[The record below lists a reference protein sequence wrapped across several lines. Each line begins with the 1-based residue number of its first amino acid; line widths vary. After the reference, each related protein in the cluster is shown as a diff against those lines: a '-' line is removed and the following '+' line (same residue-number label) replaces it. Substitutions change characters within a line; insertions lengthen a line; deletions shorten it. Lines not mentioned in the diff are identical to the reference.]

1 MWTVVK
7 LDSSI
12 NFNKICH
19 SIKKDIIDK
28 LVKENIPVEGK
39 FLFIELKE
47 PSATIEP
54 EKPKITGF

>member
-19 SIKKDIIDK
+19 SIQKDIIDK

-39 FLFIELKE
+39 FLVIELKE

-54 EKPKITGF
+54 ET